1 LFSFFKFKY
10 EEIKLVVSNILPVR
24 LFVEFKT
31 KLLWYLLFE
40 NIRINEKE
48 KRLRNKMKFLF
59 LTKKSMI

>member
-1 LFSFFKFKY
+1 KFKY

>member
-1 LFSFFKFKY
+1 M
-10 EEIKLVVSNILPVR
+10 KLVVSNILPVR

-31 KLLWYLLFE
+31 RLLWYLLFE

-48 KRLRNKMKFLF
+48 KRLRNKMKCLF